1 MKTPKCQAAMAAP
14 KEVGVELFS
23 VLGEKDT

>member
-23 VLGEKDT
+23 VLGEKDI